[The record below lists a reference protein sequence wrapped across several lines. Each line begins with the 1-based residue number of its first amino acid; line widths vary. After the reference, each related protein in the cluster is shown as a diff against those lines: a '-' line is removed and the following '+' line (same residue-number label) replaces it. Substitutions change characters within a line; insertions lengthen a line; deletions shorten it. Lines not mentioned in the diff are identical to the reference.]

1 MTMRWVDAEA
11 LRKTIGFEDLIEPVA
26 RVFQEFSAGLAE
38 SGLVTMFPGASQELG
53 DVYVKTG
60 SIRGHAVYIVKVSP
74 WFAINAAQG
83 RFQGGF
89 IAVFDALTGH
99 TRAILAEEHY
109 LSDIRTA
116 AAGALAARLLAPAT
130 VRTAAVFGTGAQAFW
145 QPRALYRER
154 RFDELVIW
162 GRDSRKVEVLIERL
176 APHLPGVRIRSES
189 SLEAAVQSA
198 DVLLTSTSTRIPLI
212 RGEWLRPGQH
222 ITAIGADDATKC
234 ELDARC
240 LLRADRLIVD
250 SVEAAK
256 TNGDIYRHLSS
267 GSITLDHVHGE
278 IGDVLSGRLKGRTDA
293 HEITIAKFIGLGVQ
307 DLAAAE
313 TSLSMLGQFNNE
325 APAAIPLSD

>member
-1 MTMRWVDAEA
+1 MQWVDVDA

-38 SGLVTMFPGASQELG
+38 SGLVTLFPGATQELG

-60 SIRGHAVYIVKVSP
+60 SIRGHAVYIVKISP
-74 WFAINAAQG
+74 WFAINSAQG
-83 RFQGGF
+83 RSQGGF
-89 IAVFDALTGH
+89 IAVFDALTGY
-99 TRAILAEEHY
+99 TLTILAEEHY

-116 AAGALAARLLAPAT
+116 AAGALAARMLAPAT
-130 VRTAAVFGTGAQAFW
+130 VRTVAVFGTGVQSFW

-154 RFDELVIW
+154 RFEELVIW
-162 GRDSRKVEVLIERL
+162 GRDPRKVEAQVERL
-176 APHLPGVRIRSES
+176 APYLPGVRIRSER
-189 SLEAAVQSA
+189 SLEAAAQSA
-198 DVLLTSTSTRIPLI
+198 DVLLTTTSARAPII

-256 TNGDIYRHLSS
+256 TNGDVGRHLSS

-278 IGDVLSGRLKGRTDA
+278 IGDVMAGRLKGRTDA
-293 HEITIAKFIGLGVQ
+293 NEITIAKFIGLGVQ

-313 TSLSMLGQFNNE
+313 TSLSMLGQ
-325 APAAIPLSD
+325 